1 MHNMD
6 KTQEMTNRKIQ
17 ISNKFRNG
25 KFKITVCF
33 RNQLCYQ

>member
-6 KTQEMTNRKIQ
+6 KTKYTKNHKVQ

-33 RNQLCYQ
+33 RNQLFYQ